1 MDHQS
6 IISNNQGEN
15 YYEIFITM
23 NNNKI
28 LNDQVYD
35 INIDK
40 DQFYKILASVTDY
53 KYFQKE
59 YKEYVYTNIVYRIL
73 NKNTSNTNTKNNN
86 NDLMKVFK
94 QKPLKITNYDKFI
107 VISYNKNKL
116 SILNF
121 PSTTNIDQINYVKT
135 LVFRITN
142 RIYINFNIT
151 IDNNTKNKTYS
162 IFMNYNN
169 DSNYKSDTNIDIN
182 EINKTIKSV
191 LSKLI

>member
-1 MDHQS
+1 MNKP
-6 IISNNQGEN
+6 IITNTEGEN
-15 YYEIFITM
+15 YYEIFITLGS
-23 NNNKI
+23 KQ
-28 LNDQVYD
+28 LADDQVYD
-35 INIDK
+35 IDLSK
-40 DQFYKILASVTDY
+40 EQFYKILSSIKDY

-59 YKEYVYTNIVYRIL
+59 YKEYIYSDIVYRIL
-73 NKNTSNTNTKNNN
+73 NKNSNNKNN

-94 QKPLKITNYDKFI
+94 QTPLKITNYDKFI
-107 VISYNKNKL
+107 VIGYNKNKL

-151 IDNNTKNKTYS
+151 IDNKTRNKLYS
-162 IFMNYNN
+162 IFINYNH

-182 EINKTIKSV
+182 EINKTINDI